1 MRAAGRA
8 VVLGGLAV
16 LAAGAISG
24 ALLDGTW
31 LWLHWLCKPLATLWL
46 IAWVAGMGVPV
57 AGRRYRR
64 WVLAGLCLSLLG
76 DVLLMLPQGLFVPGL
91 VAFLLAHLCYIVAFA
106 PGTAGRRWWPALLLV
121 GVLALLNLV
130 GLWPRLPAPMQLPV
144 GLYVLV
150 IAVMAVLA
158 LAAGMASRSPPGA
171 RHAAVGAMMFMI
183 SDSWL
188 AWDRFA
194 GPLPWAIAGVLL
206 TYWTAQ
212 YLIAAS
218 CQPTA
223 PGQVGSTGQ

>member
-1 MRAAGRA
+1 MLAAGRMA
-8 VVLGGLAV
+8 VLGGLAV
-16 LAAGAISG
+16 LAAGAIIG
-24 ALLDGTW
+24 ALLDGAW

-46 IAWVAGMGVPV
+46 IAWVAGMGVPA
-57 AGRRYRR
+57 AGQHYRR

-106 PGTAGRRWWPALLLV
+106 PGAAGRRWWPALILV
-121 GVLALLNLV
+121 GVLAVLNLA

-144 GLYVLV
+144 SLYVLV

-158 LAAGMASRSPPGA
+158 LVAGLGGRAPAGA
-171 RHAAVGAMMFMI
+171 RHAAAGALMFMI

-212 YLIAAS
+212 YLIASS
-218 CQPTA
+218 CRATVQGEVVCA
-223 PGQVGSTGQ
+223 AQ